1 MNSNLLKRLRQF
13 AASRHNQRKA
23 PFFVVEGFRC
33 CMEALTRRPQWLE
46 ATLLSEDVA
55 ETANGQTFA
64 KAAQGAGYPPEFISA
79 AEFAQLAMTEGPQGM
94 LCVMRKPE
102 DSAPHSLDSICTLI
116 LDQVREPGNV
126 GTILRTAWSIGLSQV
141 WFTDGSADPW
151 SPKVI
156 RSGMGAQFAVDVRN
170 FPDLSSA
177 VQHFHR
183 LGGNQVWCAMMH
195 SPVTLFSNDF
205 TPSGAALVMGNEGH
219 GISQPELGQ
228 AVTIPMPGQAESLNV
243 AQAATLLLY
252 EALRRHP
259 NGGPS
264 L

>member
-1 MNSNLLKRLRQF
+1 MNSALLKRLRQF

-23 PFFVVEGFRC
+23 SFFVVEGLRC
-33 CMEALTRRPQWLE
+33 CLEALTRRPQWVE
-46 ATLLSEDVA
+46 AVILADDVA
-55 ETANGQTFA
+55 ATSNGRDFSESSQR
-64 KAAQGAGYPPEFISA
+64 AGITPDIISA
-79 AEFAQLAMTEGPQGM
+79 SEFAQLAMTEGPQGM

-102 DSAPHSLDSICTLI
+102 ETTPTCLDSTCTLI

-126 GTILRTAWSIGLSQV
+126 GTILRTAWSIGLSQA
-141 WFTDGSADPW
+141 WFTEGSADPW

-156 RSGMGAQFAVDVRN
+156 RSGMGAQFALAVHS

-177 VQHFHR
+177 VKCFQD
-183 LGGNQVWCAMMH
+183 LGGKRIWCAMMQ
-195 SPVTLFSNDF
+195 SPVTIFSNDF
-205 TPSGAALVMGNEGH
+205 TPSGSALVLGNEGH
-219 GISQPELGQ
+219 GISHPELGK

-259 NGGPS
+259 KGDLSP
-264 L
+264 